1 MTENEKNEDYSYRR
15 PIIKVILLGNTDTGK
30 TSLIN
35 AYEGKQFTEETL
47 STFGSQF
54 IKKDLEIDQKIYNV
68 QIWDTAGQ
76 EQFRSVNKIYI
87 KGSHVVLF
95 VYDVTNE
102 KSFTDL
108 KEFWVDY
115 VDKILGQNMTKGL
128 IGNKIDLM
136 DSKID
141 KEDAQEFAEKI
152 GAFFSET
159 SAKEHPK
166 GIIDLINK
174 CVEDYVSKHAEEL
187 EESLQ
192 GSFSLRHQKSK
203 KNKKNKKKNKNK
215 SGIYRVEISNID
227 KDVDEKALKE
237 LFGNFNCENLKIFRN
252 QNGLS
257 NGMMDFIKEEDANNC
272 VEICNNVSLGKNN
285 RKIHLK
291 KISFDF

>member
-95 VYDVTNE
+95 VYDVTNR
-102 KSFTDL
+102 KSFEDIGG
-108 KEFWVDY
+108 FWVDY
-115 VDKILGQNMTKGL
+115 VDKILGQTITKGL

-136 DSKID
+136 DSKTD
-141 KEDAQEFAEKI
+141 KDEAEEFAEKI
-152 GAFFSET
+152 GAIFSET
-159 SAKEHPK
+159 SAKEHPQ
-166 GIIDLINK
+166 GIIELIDN
-174 CVEDYVSKHAEEL
+174 CVEDYVSKHGKEL
-187 EESLQ
+187 EEALQ
-192 GSFSLRHQKSK
+192 ESFSLRHQK
-203 KNKKNKKKNKNK
+203 KKKKK
-215 SGIYRVEISNID
+215 KG
-227 KDVDEKALKE
+227 KK
-237 LFGNFNCENLKIFRN
+237 G
-252 QNGLS
+252 
-257 NGMMDFIKEEDANNC
+257 EDDDGC
-272 VEICNNVSLGKNN
+272 CL
-285 RKIHLK
+285 
-291 KISFDF
+291 